1 MDLVDL
7 LNHRGI
13 EYRKTNNPSEI
24 MVSCTSG
31 KHTDKN
37 PSLMYNLEKNIFH
50 CWSCGFSGG
59 STKFLESIGEVTRIP
74 VESKQPYKIQKLKIP
89 MIYTLKI
96 RNLM

>member
-1 MDLVDL
+1 MDIVETLEK
-7 LNHRGI
+7 RGI
-13 EYRKTNNPSEI
+13 EFRKTNNPSEI

-31 KHTDKN
+31 SHSDKN

-74 VESKQPYKIQKLKIP
+74 IESKQPYKL
-89 MIYTLKI
+89 
-96 RNLM
+96 